1 VADKN
6 ALRSFERRTLTKIFG
21 RVWGRVEWRV
31 RYNMELN
38 ELTEGYDIVRFVKA
52 QRIRWLKHGERTSR
66 AQMSKSTE
74 GEIILQMKKGTTMYK
89 TAEQCGDGPYDD
101 GVRGWR

>member
-1 VADKN
+1 MDDKN

-21 RVWGRVEWRV
+21 HIWGRVEWRV
-31 RYNMELN
+31 HYNMELN
-38 ELTEGYDIVRFVKA
+38 ELTEGYDIVRFMKA
-52 QRIRWLKHGERTSR
+52 QNKM
-66 AQMSKSTE
+66 AQAWGKNVNSTNVQKSTE